1 MPMHRPGRLAHMSEQ
16 LAGDAAPNDPMHEYL
31 TLYPEVVQAGSLQN
45 ALQVVAD
52 RAGYGLAVELTSSP
66 GWRQVAARVE
76 ADGHSANVLM
86 AQSERSF
93 VVDCWTNHVRMA
105 TGSTP
110 DLSAVVGALN
120 SWLQEPGV
128 RGLVAQWPFLRTW
141 ELAEAHERGEAIA
154 VRWRQLREA
163 AARRPDTALHE
174 LVEAA
179 FEQERLRVLSPGRSM
194 YWVTFSRRAAPP
206 ICHDLPAAMPLRN
219 GGYQVRFPDGRLQEL
234 DSAAEAVAA
243 IIAGLP
249 DDAVSRP

>member
-1 MPMHRPGRLAHMSEQ
+1 MSEQ
-16 LAGDAAPNDPMHEYL
+16 LGGGAVPNDRLHEYL
-31 TLYPEVVQAGSLQN
+31 TWYPDVVRAGSLQN
-45 ALQVVAD
+45 ASQAAAD
-52 RAGYGLAVELTSSP
+52 RAGYGLVVGLTSSP

-76 ADGHSANVLM
+76 ADGRWANVLM
-86 AQSERSF
+86 ARSERSF
-93 VVDCWTNHVRMA
+93 AVDCWASDVRMA
-105 TGSTP
+105 TGTTP
-110 DLSAVVGALN
+110 DLSAVVGALHA
-120 SWLQEPGV
+120 WLRDLGV

-141 ELAEAHERGEAIA
+141 ELAEAHERGEAVP

-163 AARRPDTALHE
+163 AARNPDTALHE

-179 FEQERLRVLSPGRSM
+179 FAQKRLRVLSPGRSM

-234 DSAAEAVAA
+234 DTAAEAVAA

-249 DDAVSRP
+249 DDAASRP